1 MVMRFVLKQRSRRCQ
16 KGYCLQRGVAQNSLP
31 RNIRRRE
38 REELG
43 QCRNEAYDN
52 VVSKEAGA
60 IVRGEVLNDQTRK
73 RDGNLLRC
81 DAQSEGTVSAS
92 SCPAT
97 HANDSNVNWVI
108 AKGQCTSAS
117 AEVDTRQSYE
127 PSLRIFL

>member
-43 QCRNEAYDN
+43 QCWNEAYDN

-73 RDGNLLRC
+73 RDSNLLRC

-92 SCPAT
+92 ELSS
-97 HANDSNVNWVI
+97 HS
-108 AKGQCTSAS
+108 
-117 AEVDTRQSYE
+117 RQRFQRKLGDCKRPVYLSIGRGRYE
-127 PSLRIFL
+127 TEL